1 MSDILDTV
9 IEGEINLED
18 DELNAG
24 LDVESGTSNIL
35 TEDQE
40 EEITRYL
47 QTEIKDVE
55 ESGKRVDFLKRVD
68 KWRRQRE
75 AQPKDKIK
83 NYPWKGASNVTVPL
97 ALTNA
102 NGIFALLKSNLS
114 RRIPFWQVETDD
126 PNLKDQAA
134 ALEKLIEVYTESRQ
148 HMSLRKKNNTILYD
162 MASLGTQFVKIPWTV
177 DEWNFK
183 RRGADGNLET
193 VSKKVKNSPDLI
205 PIRMEDFLTQAYWGA
220 DIQRAPWISHK
231 IHLLKHE
238 LIQREAKG
246 IFSNVDRVF
255 ETPGDDIDENRE
267 KELKRSG
274 IEHNQQGDSTVY
286 DIHEVYL
293 YWDTDGDGIVEDLII
308 WFEPITGT
316 ILRVEYNDLGIRPI
330 VRIPY
335 FEIPGE
341 LYAMGTGWMT
351 ENLQDEIDTL
361 HNMRI
366 DGTHVSMLQ
375 MFVSRR
381 GSGLGP
387 NEEFFPLKHIMLDDP
402 VNDFQVVKFPDLGY
416 GTLQAELMSKEYAD
430 RATGS
435 ADAMMGFESKSAG
448 TRATSSGTQFLA
460 QQGSRVFNAISESVE
475 DAYSEIGQIIVF
487 QIIKNKNLFED
498 DINKLVPEG
507 MIDSLKE
514 VLKMKV
520 EDIPGTFKFKVKTTD
535 AEKTEDV
542 RRQSILTL
550 FQLYIT
556 GGEKLLQ
563 LAGMIFSPQAN
574 LPQEVKD
581 VAVKFYIGGTKLLD
595 EIMEFFGE
603 DDRSDFLPYIKN
615 LEYMME
621 TIDSMKDNQ
630 LRSIKAQISNGER
643 NGQNQNQ
650 NNQQQQGV
658 GSQQALEPGASI
670 NRGPGRG

>member
-1 MSDILDTV
+1 MSDIINTV
-9 IEGEINLED
+9 IEGELEEGVEGEFDINPG
-18 DELNAG
+18 A
-24 LDVESGTSNIL
+24 SGIL
-35 TEDQE
+35 TEEQE
-40 EEITRYL
+40 KEIVKYL
-47 QTEIKDVE
+47 QSEIKDVE
-55 ESGKRVDFLKRVD
+55 ESGERSDFLDKVN

-75 AQPKDKIK
+75 ARPKEKFK
-83 NYPWKGASNVTVPL
+83 TYPWKGCSNVTVPL

-126 PNLKDQAA
+126 PKLKDQAA
-134 ALEKLIEVYTESRQ
+134 ALEKLMAVYAESRQ

-162 MASLGTQFVKIPWTV
+162 MASLGTQFVKIPWVV
-177 DEWNFK
+177 DKWNFK
-183 RRGADGNLET
+183 RRGDDGNLET
-193 VSKKVKNSPDLI
+193 VSKKVRNSPGLI
-205 PIRMEDFLTQAYWGA
+205 PIRLEDFLTRTYWG
-220 DIQRAPWISHK
+220 DNIQIAPWISHK

-238 LIQREAKG
+238 LKAREASG
-246 IFSNVDRVF
+246 IFTGVDRIF
-255 ETPGDDIDENRE
+255 STPGDQIDKNRE
-267 KELKRSG
+267 KEMKRVG
-274 IEHNQQGDSTVY
+274 TEHSETDEATVY
-286 DIHEVYL
+286 DIYEIYL
-293 YWDTDGDGIVEDLII
+293 YWDTDGDGIAEDLVI
-308 WFEPITGT
+308 WLEPITGT

-366 DGTHVSMLQ
+366 DGTHISMLQ
-375 MFVSRR
+375 MYASRR

-387 NEEFFPLKHIMLDDP
+387 NEEFFPMKHILLDDP
-402 VNDFQVVKFPDLGY
+402 QNDFQTIKFPDIGY

-460 QQGSRVFNAISESVE
+460 QQGSRVFNAVSESVE
-475 DAYSEIGQIIVF
+475 DAYSEIGQIVVF
-487 QIIKNKNLFED
+487 QIIKNKNLLTDEE
-498 DINKLVPEG
+498 IIKLMPEG
-507 MIDSLKE
+507 MIEDLKE

-520 EDIPGTFKFKVKTTD
+520 EDIPTTFKFRVKTTD

-621 TIDSMKDNQ
+621 TIESMKDNQ
-630 LRSIKAQISNGER
+630 LKSIKTQTQNGGM
-643 NGQNQNQ
+643 NGQIGNG
-650 NNQQQQGV
+650 QQD
-658 GSQQALEPGASI
+658 
-670 NRGPGRG
+670 NRGQQTMEINPATGGGVNRGQ